1 MSSFDLTGKKIRNT
15 YQRLTQ
21 ISGSQL
27 VDGTG
32 SLIDDISLTG
42 SFTGSFVGSLADGIE
57 VGGGSSIIKSSG
69 FLGQTSASQGS
80 PSGFVIYSGSSA
92 TTLGSDTLQGTGF
105 KFVGPNNSSSISFSD
120 QNGGDLEIRTDKF
133 TLQNSGDITAS
144 NALFS
149 GTAIARNFVQKSVVI
164 TGPDAVDENEPNFND
179 YLVRQEETSN
189 YTLYLDGSQRS
200 GEIINSVEFRLS
212 EQINLLDIVPPTG
225 EGMNSKILITIRNRP
240 DSNALLG
247 FSIKLP
253 NGTLFAQEVLRN
265 NIYTFEISFDK
276 IGTKTI
282 TALTAT
288 DLSIPVT
295 ASNGFNINGDVYAT
309 NFYGTASYASYAV
322 SASHEIIKEVSSSF
336 ADTASYVTPLN
347 QDVTITGSLDV
358 SASIKMTNDGH
369 AYTYPL
375 EITSDS
381 IKLPSNNASSRS
393 ILRQA
398 GAGTGAF
405 LSLRNGSGNERVMI
419 RSYDSGGVQAFFTAG
434 NVGIGT
440 ASPSSKLQVKGS
452 GTTDSTTSLLVE
464 NSNGDVGIQVLDN
477 GNVGIGGEAQTSAA
491 YKLRVHGGLWADSL
505 LQLQTLAGT
514 AGVGSIRYYNG
525 GATLNMDVYGPHPSE
540 AVKGILQLRS
550 QDLSYTTLA
559 NSILHS
565 DPDFLDNPSFVIRSR
580 NTDDESYAMMNYKS
594 GSGFMLKTSE
604 PAGTGTADITFKPS
618 GSEVLFLSSSGNVG
632 IGTTSP
638 DSLLEISATD
648 STTDFLK
655 LTSGG
660 GTTTPVKLIFE
671 KSAIE
676 QGIIEYNRNG
686 DLEIY
691 NSDSDGGV
699 MINGVSS
706 EAGDLYVSNAG
717 NVGIGTTS
725 PDASAILDIASTSK
739 GVVFPRMTS
748 AQRTAISSPTTG
760 LIVYQTDSTE
770 GLYIYKSTGW
780 VQII

>member
-1 MSSFDLTGKKIRNT
+1 MALPDLTGQQIQDT
-15 YQRLTQ
+15 YQRVLQTD
-21 ISGSQL
+21 GSIL
-27 VDGTG
+27 YDGTG
-32 SLIDDISLTG
+32 S
-42 SFTGSFVGSLADGIE
+42 
-57 VGGGSSIIKSSG
+57 IIN
-69 FLGQTSASQGS
+69 
-80 PSGFVIYSGSSA
+80 
-92 TTLGSDTLQGTGF
+92 TL
-105 KFVGPNNSSSISFSD
+105 P
-120 QNGGDLEIRTDKF
+120 
-133 TLQNSGDITAS
+133 ITAS
-144 NALFS
+144 H
-149 GTAIARNFVQKSVVI
+149 
-164 TGPDAVDENEPNFND
+164 
-179 YLVRQEETSN
+179 
-189 YTLYLDGSQRS
+189 
-200 GEIINSVEFRLS
+200 
-212 EQINLLDIVPPTG
+212 
-225 EGMNSKILITIRNRP
+225 
-240 DSNALLG
+240 
-247 FSIKLP
+247 
-253 NGTLFAQEVLRN
+253 
-265 NIYTFEISFDK
+265 
-276 IGTKTI
+276 
-282 TALTAT
+282 ALT
-288 DLSIPVT
+288 
-295 ASNGFNINGDVYAT
+295 
-309 NFYGTASYASYAV
+309 ASYAV

-336 ADTASYVTPLN
+336 ADTASYVNPLN
-347 QDVTITGSLDV
+347 QDVQITGSLNV

-434 NVGIGT
+434 NVGIGI

-477 GNVGIGGEAQTSAA
+477 GNVGIGGEARTGTT

-514 AGVGSIRYYNG
+514 SGVGSIRYYNG

-638 DSLLEISATD
+638 D
-648 STTDFLK
+648 
-655 LTSGG
+655 
-660 GTTTPVKLIFE
+660 
-671 KSAIE
+671 
-676 QGIIEYNRNG
+676 
-686 DLEIY
+686 
-691 NSDSDGGV
+691 
-699 MINGVSS
+699 
-706 EAGDLYVSNAG
+706 
-717 NVGIGTTS
+717 
-725 PDASAILDIASTSK
+725 ASAILDIASTSK